1 MRVMSERPPVN
12 SDRASFDGLAMG
24 RHKSE
29 RPATPAKDTRRALLR
44 TLSGKFEGDIQPD
57 AACRAVRRAAYA
69 AAAQHRQRHRNT
81 LSLGSHVNW
90 QDLLEFAGDEDS
102 WRAKKVHRW
111 LGVSEEI
118 GVSLLAE
125 LLELK
130 KQLAEEETGG
140 AASSSSSA
148 TAAQQATRET
158 GFFSWMFGGSSRA
171 APAAADT
178 PADETAAAAPAEE
191 AAASDSGVLSW
202 LFGGLSGE
210 PGRARAD
217 CKPPPKIVHR
227 NPINYQYEELQEL
240 GCLGNGAFGAVTL
253 VRCHATQQTFALK
266 AVSKGLII
274 EQQLQANIRNERDI
288 MQSVYCPFLVK
299 LAATFNRGQ
308 FLYLLIEPCMGG
320 DLYTVYRQEDL
331 FGSQEH
337 ARYFA
342 ACVSLGF
349 EHMQSRNIIYRDLKM
364 ENLVLDAKGCCK
376 LCDFGTS
383 VFAFPWAFT
392 LCGTPEYMAPEVVT
406 GRGYNNTVDWW
417 ALGILVYEMLMG
429 ETPFVADE
437 PLQILRKIRQGIDT
451 VDFPEGHCWCDFVRG
466 LCADKPDRRLPALPG
481 GTRNITEQDWFEEAD
496 FNWEALRKC
505 QMQPPH
511 VPQVEG
517 PEDLSNFAADE
528 QELPER
534 LEYEESQWEEI
545 FRDFED
551 PRGPASIH
559 DEPLS
564 PRTPGQAQEEAPAPG
579 RPKAD
584 GTAAGPAPAPP
595 PLADPFAPASG
606 SR

>member
-1 MRVMSERPPVN
+1 MRVMSERPPVV
-12 SDRASFDGLAMG
+12 SDRAGFDGLAMG

-29 RPATPAKDTRRALLR
+29 RPAAPAKDQRRALLR
-44 TLSGKFEGDIQPD
+44 TLSGKLAGEIQPD
-57 AACRAVRRAAYA
+57 TACRAVRRAAYA

-130 KQLAEEETGG
+130 KQLAEEETVG

-148 TAAQQATRET
+148 TAAQQQFEVRRET
-158 GFFSWMFGGSSRA
+158 GFFSWMFGGSSKSA
-171 APAAADT
+171 AAAADT
-178 PADETAAAAPAEE
+178 PADETTAAAPAEDV
-191 AAASDSGVLSW
+191 ASSDGGVLSW
-202 LFGGLSGE
+202 LFGGFAEAGGASV
-210 PGRARAD
+210 D
-217 CKPPPKIVHR
+217 CTPPPKIVHR
-227 NPINYQYEELQEL
+227 NPIEYQYEELQEL
-240 GCLGNGAFGAVTL
+240 GCLGNGAFGAVSL
-253 VRCHATQQTFALK
+253 VRCHVTQQTFALK

-274 EQQLQANIRNERDI
+274 EQQLQANIKNERDI
-288 MQSVYCPFLVK
+288 MQSVFCPFLVK

-349 EHMQSRNIIYRDLKM
+349 DHMQRRNIIYRDLKM

-437 PLQILRKIRQGIDT
+437 PLTILRNIRQGIDT
-451 VDFPEGHCWCDFVRG
+451 VDFPEGHLWCDFVRG
-466 LCADKPDRRLPALPG
+466 LCADKYDRRLPALPG
-481 GTRNITEQDWFEEAD
+481 GIRNIIEQDWFVEVD
-496 FNWEALRKC
+496 FDWDLLEKC

-517 PEDLSNFAADE
+517 PDDLRNFSADE

-534 LEYEESQWEEI
+534 LAYEEAQWEEI

-551 PRGPASIH
+551 PKGPANVH

-564 PRTPGQAQEEAPAPG
+564 PRVPGEAQEQAPTPGGLE
-579 RPKAD
+579 AD
-584 GTAAGPAPAPP
+584 GAAAGPAPAAK
-595 PLADPFAPASG
+595 PLPDPFLPAQ
-606 SR
+606 R